1 MATTYSKNT
10 YKTLPKFYQGMLYC
24 TVNFIEQHITDPV
37 QKKNLYAKLPIHDTT
52 VEDQISYFDSHV
64 DMVKME
70 QQYKIM
76 QKEHKA
82 KEKPKPTK
90 AKPTKPIKRTK
101 QMEKKKEEDE
111 PEIMYLYTMNGT
123 RYWTP
128 DDKLY
133 NGPLYSSVKDQD
145 GDPSPSKI
153 QVGFLENGVG
163 IVKS

>member
-24 TVNFIEQHITDPV
+24 TVNFIEEHITDPV

-52 VEDQISYFDSHV
+52 VEDQISYFNSHV

-76 QKEHKA
+76 KKEHKA
-82 KEKPKPTK
+82 KEKTPK
-90 AKPTKPIKRTK
+90 AKAKEPTMKK
-101 QMEKKKEEDE
+101 QKEEKKGEDE

-128 DDKLY
+128 DDELY

>member
-1 MATTYSKNT
+1 
-10 YKTLPKFYQGMLYC
+10 MLYC

-37 QKKNLYAKLPIHDTT
+37 QKKHLYAKLPIHDTT
-52 VEDQISYFDSHV
+52 VEEQISYFDSHV

-82 KEKPKPTK
+82 KEK
-90 AKPTKPIKRTK
+90 AKPIKRTK
-101 QMEKKKEEDE
+101 QMEKKKEEEE

-128 DDKLY
+128 DDELY

>member
-24 TVNFIEQHITDPV
+24 TVNFIEEHITDPV

-52 VEDQISYFDSHV
+52 VENQISYFISHV

-76 QKEHKA
+76 KKEHKA
-82 KEKPKPTK
+82 KEKTPK
-90 AKPTKPIKRTK
+90 AKAKEPTMKK
-101 QMEKKKEEDE
+101 QKEEKKGEDE

-128 DDKLY
+128 DDELY

>member
-1 MATTYSKNT
+1 MTTTCSKNT

-70 QQYKIM
+70 QQYKTM
-76 QKEHKA
+76 KKEHKA
-82 KEKPKPTK
+82 KEKPKPKGK
-90 AKPTKPIKRTK
+90 AKEPTMEK
-101 QMEKKKEEDE
+101 QMEKKKEEEE